1 MSFATGTRLGLCEVV
16 APLGEGGPASA
27 RVEGPRELRRG
38 LAEARRSTP
47 C

>member
-1 MSFATGTRLGLCEVV
+1 MSLVAGTRLGPNEFV
-16 APLGEGGPASA
+16 APLGEGGPASG
-27 RVEGPRELRRG
+27 RVEDPRKLRRG